1 MKKRGKLTAV
11 LLTLTM
17 VLGAAT
23 AAYALETE
31 NGAPVAENL
40 ELCTY
45 RGVSVGGRFA
55 AVDPEGEALSY
66 EIVTEPGKGTVE
78 VSENGRFVYTP
89 AEEKK
94 GKDYF
99 GYKAVDASGN
109 SSEEATVIITI
120 MKQKSKVTYSDLQGD
135 GAEFAAMYLTE
146 NGIYTGSLVGGEYVF
161 DADEPIT
168 RGEFLAMCMECSG
181 RDILSAVSRTGFA
194 DDAAIPGWLKPY
206 VSTAVMC
213 GAVKGYASEGANVF
227 EPDKP
232 VSFYEA
238 AVMLSSAA
246 GMEDVANTAGEAVPT
261 WAGQAV
267 SNLTAYDIVQSL
279 SVNDPGALTRGEAA
293 MLLAAAAMHLNE
305 E

>member
-1 MKKRGKLTAV
+1 MKKRGRIVPA
-11 LLTLTM
+11 LLALVM
-17 VLGAAT
+17 VLSAVT
-23 AAYALETE
+23 VYAVETE
-31 NGAPVAENL
+31 NGAPTAENL

-55 AVDPEGEALSY
+55 AVDPEGEALSF
-66 EIVTEPGKGTVE
+66 EITTEPGKGVVE
-78 VSENGRFVYTP
+78 VGENGRFVYTP
-89 AEEKK
+89 AENKK

-99 GYKAVDASGN
+99 GYRAVDASGN
-109 SSEEATVIITI
+109 RSEEATVIITI
-120 MKQKSKVTYSDLQGD
+120 MKQKSKVTYSDLHGD
-135 GAEFAAMYLTE
+135 ATEFAAMYLTE
-146 NGIYTGSLVGGEYVF
+146 NGIYTGALLGGEYIF
-161 DADEPIT
+161 DADAPVS

-194 DDAAIPGWLKPY
+194 DDAAIPVWMKPY

-213 GAVKGYASEGANVF
+213 GAVKGYAAEGANVF
-227 EPDKP
+227 EPEKP

-246 GMEDVANTAGEAVPT
+246 GMEDVANTAGETVPV

-267 SNLTAYDIVQSL
+267 SNLTAYDIADSL
-279 SVNDPGALTRGEAA
+279 SVSNPDALTRGEAA
-293 MLLAAAAMHLNE
+293 VMIAAAAMRLNE